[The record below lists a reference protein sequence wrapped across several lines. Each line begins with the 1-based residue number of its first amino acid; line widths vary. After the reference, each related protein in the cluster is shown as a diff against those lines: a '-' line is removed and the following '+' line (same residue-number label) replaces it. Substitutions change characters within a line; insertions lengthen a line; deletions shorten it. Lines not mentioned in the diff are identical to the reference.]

1 VVQKPE
7 FLFDDHTCACAL
19 ITSGAKDI
27 RGSILVRP
35 WVILAY
41 KLHAFRT
48 LKVDIVQSRPF
59 LIVVGWAF
67 FPVRHLCFV
76 QCHPSLEVVEKQGHP
91 FLVAALLLELSYK
104 GGAAVFDVVDAMA
117 LRCHVGFRYLVLFL
131 RPQVLFLVGATKHRD
146 LGVAVELALASVV
159 FALTLLGMGTGG
171 LQGGLVGLDLLGII
185 ANRML
190 ELLAM
195 VMQPGPFLF
204 MLLC

>member
-1 VVQKPE
+1 
-7 FLFDDHTCACAL
+7 
-19 ITSGAKDI
+19 
-27 RGSILVRP
+27 
-35 WVILAY
+35 VIVAY

-59 LIVVGWAF
+59 IIVVGRTF
-67 FPVRHLCFV
+67 VPVCHLCFV
-76 QCHPSLEVVEKQGHP
+76 QCHASLEVVEKQGHP
-91 FLVAALLLELSYK
+91 FLVAGLLLELSYK

-117 LRCHVGFRYLVLFL
+117 LCCHIGFRYLVLFL
-131 RPQVLFLVGATKHRD
+131 RPQVLLLVGATKHRD

-159 FALTLLGMGTGG
+159 LALTLLGVGSGG

-185 ANRML
+185 TNGVL

-195 VMQPGPFLF
+195 VMQSGPFLF